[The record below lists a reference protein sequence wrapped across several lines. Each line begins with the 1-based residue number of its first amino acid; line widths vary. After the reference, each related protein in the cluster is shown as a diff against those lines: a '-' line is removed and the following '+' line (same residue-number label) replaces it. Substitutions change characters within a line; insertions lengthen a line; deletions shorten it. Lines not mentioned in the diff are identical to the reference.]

1 MASAF
6 QAMLAL
12 NVKARS
18 LVFLMFALFQGK
30 EQKDKKESK
39 FKRIFMQ
46 IHYYSFSFY
55 VFFFQPQ
62 TSNWFFF
69 QLPIYLLVLVDWI
82 VLRLPRPFYKPI
94 ENTR

>member
-18 LVFLMFALFQGK
+18 LVFLMFALFEGK

-62 TSNWFFF
+62 TSNWFFSIAYIS
-69 QLPIYLLVLVDWI
+69 LSTC
-82 VLRLPRPFYKPI
+82 RLDCFEGAKAI
-94 ENTR
+94 LQTH